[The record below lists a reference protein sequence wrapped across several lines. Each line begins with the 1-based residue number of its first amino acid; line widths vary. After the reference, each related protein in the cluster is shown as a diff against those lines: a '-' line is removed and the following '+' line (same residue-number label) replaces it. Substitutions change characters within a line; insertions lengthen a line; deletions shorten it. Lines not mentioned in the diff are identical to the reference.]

1 MKSRINISASKHK
14 RRKRNIKIV
23 KITLIVLILLLLILY
38 AVMGLI
44 YNSGNFSISLDKNL
58 YFEKNIIIYDDPDY
72 KVFRSEMFAET
83 VEALD
88 NISHKWLPDD
98 LHDYDGSHN
107 GKNYI
112 AYTFYVENLGKA
124 ASDYWTEL
132 EIVETIKKVDEA
144 IRIRVYLNG
153 EYVTY
158 AKMGANGLPEPGT
171 IPFET
176 DKLINLSK
184 IEDFKPGDLNKYT
197 VVIWIEGN
205 DPDCTD
211 NILGG
216 EIKIQMNFNSEF
228 TQKELEKGVE
238 DNEDK

>member
-1 MKSRINISASKHK
+1 MKNKINSSANRHK

-23 KITLIVLILLLLILY
+23 KLTLIVLILLLLVLY

-44 YNSGNFSISLDKNL
+44 YNSGDFSITLDKNL
-58 YFEKNIIIYDDPDY
+58 YFKKNLIIYDDPDY

-88 NISHKWLPDD
+88 NISHKWLPEDI
-98 LHDYDGSHN
+98 HDYDGSNN
-107 GKNYI
+107 GENYI
-112 AYTFYVENLGKA
+112 AYSFYIENLGEA

-132 EIVETIKKVDEA
+132 EIVDSIKKVDEA
-144 IRIRVYLNG
+144 IRVRVYLNG

-158 AKMGANGLPEPGT
+158 AKMASNGEPEPGT
-171 IPFET
+171 LPFET
-176 DKLINLSK
+176 DKLISINR
-184 IEDFKPGDLNKYT
+184 IQDFKPGDINKYT
-197 VVIWIEGN
+197 VVIWIEGS
-205 DPDCTD
+205 DPECTD

-228 TQKELEKGVE
+228 IEK
-238 DNEDK
+238 

>member
-1 MKSRINISASKHK
+1 MKSKINSSAIKHK
-14 RRKRNIKIV
+14 RRKRNTKIIKL
-23 KITLIVLILLLLILY
+23 TLIILILLLLVLY

-58 YFEKNIIIYDDPDY
+58 FYEKNIIIYDDPDY

-98 LHDYDGSHN
+98 LHDHDGSHN

-112 AYTFYVENLGKA
+112 AYTFYIENMGNL

-132 EIVETIKKVDEA
+132 EIVDTIKKVDEA
-144 IRIRVYLNG
+144 IRVRVYFNG
-153 EYVTY
+153 EYETY
-158 AKMGANGLPEPGT
+158 AKMGGRGLPESGT

-176 DKLINLSK
+176 DTLIKLEK
-184 IEDFKPGDLNKYT
+184 IENFKPGDINKYT

-228 TQKELEKGVE
+228 IEK
-238 DNEDK
+238 K